1 MRGDYASR
9 ASSPT
14 DFAVDLDFGRAS
26 IPAPMLRNH
35 RILVRTLN
43 QGVVMN
49 PTRNDLKE
57 SVRKQMA
64 DLLNGCLVELIDLG
78 MQAKQAHWNVKG
90 PSFIALHELF
100 DKVAEAVE
108 EAVDTV
114 AERAVALGGV
124 ATGTVQLVNERSEL
138 TPYSLKLKGG
148 EQHVKALSMALAMCG
163 RRVRAAI
170 ETATKAG
177 DQGTADVFTEVSRAL
192 DQYLWYVEAHAGAK
206 D

>member
-1 MRGDYASR
+1 
-9 ASSPT
+9 
-14 DFAVDLDFGRAS
+14 
-26 IPAPMLRNH
+26 
-35 RILVRTLN
+35 
-43 QGVVMN
+43 MN

-57 SVRKQMA
+57 AVRKQSV
-64 DLLNGCLVELIDLG
+64 DLLNASLVELIDLG
-78 MQAKQAHWNVKG
+78 LQAKQAHWNVKG

-124 ATGTVQLVNERSEL
+124 ATGTVQLANERSEL

-148 EQHVKALSMALAMCG
+148 LQHVKALSMALATCAE
-163 RRVRAAI
+163 RSRASI
-170 ETATKAG
+170 EAATKAG
-177 DQGTADVFTEVSRAL
+177 DQGTADVFTEVTREL
-192 DQYLWYVEAHAGAK
+192 DKYLWFVEAHAGAK

>member
-1 MRGDYASR
+1 
-9 ASSPT
+9 
-14 DFAVDLDFGRAS
+14 
-26 IPAPMLRNH
+26 
-35 RILVRTLN
+35 
-43 QGVVMN
+43 MN

-138 TPYSLKLKGG
+138 TPYPLKIKGG
-148 EQHVKALSMALAMCG
+148 QQHVKALSMG
-163 RRVRAAI
+163 R
-170 ETATKAG
+170 
-177 DQGTADVFTEVSRAL
+177 
-192 DQYLWYVEAHAGAK
+192 
-206 D
+206 

>member
-1 MRGDYASR
+1 
-9 ASSPT
+9 
-14 DFAVDLDFGRAS
+14 
-26 IPAPMLRNH
+26 
-35 RILVRTLN
+35 
-43 QGVVMN
+43 MN

-64 DLLNGCLVELIDLG
+64 DLLNATLVELIDLG
-78 MQAKQAHWNVKG
+78 LQAKQAHWNVKG

-124 ATGTVQLVNERSEL
+124 ATGTVQLVGERSEL
-138 TPYSLKLKGG
+138 TPYPLELKGG
-148 EQHVKALSMALAMCG
+148 EQHVKALSMAIATCG
-163 RRVRAAI
+163 RRVRASI
-170 ETATKAG
+170 ETATKTG
-177 DQGTADVFTEVSRAL
+177 DQGTADVFTEVVRML
-192 DQYLWYVEAHAGAK
+192 DQYLWFVEAHAGAK

>member
-1 MRGDYASR
+1 
-9 ASSPT
+9 
-14 DFAVDLDFGRAS
+14 
-26 IPAPMLRNH
+26 
-35 RILVRTLN
+35 
-43 QGVVMN
+43 MN

-57 SVRKQMA
+57 TVRKRMI

-90 PSFIALHELF
+90 PSFIALHQLF

-124 ATGTVQLVNERSEL
+124 ATGTVQFVNKQSEL
-138 TPYSLKLKGG
+138 APYPLEIKGG
-148 EQHVKALSMALAMCG
+148 EQHVKALSMALAACG
-163 RRVRAAI
+163 ARVRAAI
-170 ETATKAG
+170 QTATEAG
-177 DQGTADVFTEVSRAL
+177 DQGTADVFTEVVRAL
-192 DQYLWYVEAHAGAK
+192 DQYLWFVEAHAGAK

>member
-1 MRGDYASR
+1 
-9 ASSPT
+9 
-14 DFAVDLDFGRAS
+14 
-26 IPAPMLRNH
+26 
-35 RILVRTLN
+35 
-43 QGVVMN
+43 MN

-138 TPYSLKLKGG
+138 TPYPLKIKGG
-148 EQHVKALSMALAMCG
+148 QQHVKALSMALAMCG

-170 ETATKAG
+170 ETATQAG
-177 DQGTADVFTEVSRAL
+177 DQGTADVFTEVTRAL
-192 DQYLWYVEAHAGAK
+192 DQYLWFVEAHAGAK